1 MAFRTM
7 SSAVED
13 RIGSYVI
20 TPENIDTIRR
30 SWSLVTP
37 IADEAA
43 ALFYDRLFEID
54 PTVIPLFKA
63 TDMAAQRRKLMDV
76 IGTVV
81 RSLEEIET
89 LIPTV
94 EALGRRHVGYGVED
108 RHYDSVGA
116 ALLWTLEQ
124 GLGDQWSAT
133 TASAWRDA
141 YGLLAGVMRDSA
153 NRVGEA
159 A

>member
-1 MAFRTM
+1 MTL
-7 SSAVED
+7 
-13 RIGSYVI
+13 
-20 TPENIDTIRR
+20 ENIAAIRR
-30 SWSLVTP
+30 TWDLVVP

-54 PTVIPLFKA
+54 PTVKPLFKA
-63 TDMAAQRRKLMDV
+63 TDMTAQRRKLMDV

-81 RSLEEIET
+81 GNLEEIET

-108 RHYDSVGA
+108 RHYETVGA

-124 GLGDQWSAT
+124 GLGDQWSEDA
-133 TASAWRDA
+133 AAAWSEA
-141 YGLLAGVMRDSA
+141 YGLLSGVMRESA
-153 NRVGEA
+153 KGIGEA

>member
-1 MAFRTM
+1 M

-94 EALGRRHVGYGVED
+94 EALGRRLVGYGVED

>member
-1 MAFRTM
+1 M

>member
-1 MAFRTM
+1 M
-7 SSAVED
+7 
-13 RIGSYVI
+13 
-20 TPENIDTIRR
+20 TPENIDAIRC
-30 SWSLVTP
+30 SWSLVIP

-63 TDMAAQRRKLMDV
+63 TDMAAQRRMRMDG

>member
-1 MAFRTM
+1 M

-141 YGLLAGVMRDSA
+141 YGLLAGGMRDSA